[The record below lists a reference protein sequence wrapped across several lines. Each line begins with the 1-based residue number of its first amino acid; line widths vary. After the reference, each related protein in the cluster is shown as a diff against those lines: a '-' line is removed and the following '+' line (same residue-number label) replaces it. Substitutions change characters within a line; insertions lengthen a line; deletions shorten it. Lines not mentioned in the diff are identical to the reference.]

1 LRGLDLKREAGLLA
15 RFGGA
20 GVVTTLVGG
29 GVIFA
34 LDLGLG
40 LDSRLANT
48 AGYAVGAMLSLLLQ
62 KKFVFRQPASARG
75 ANLRFVAA
83 MLMAYGLNQAVLAL
97 AGLAL
102 PQDRLGHAAAQL
114 LAMATY
120 TATQFALFRL
130 WVFRPAASA
139 SAVQINRP
147 SA

>member
-1 LRGLDLKREAGLLA
+1 M
-15 RFGGA
+15 
-20 GVVTTLVGG
+20 VTTLVGG

-40 LDSRLANT
+40 LDRRLANT
-48 AGYAVGAMLSLLLQ
+48 AGYAVGAGLGLLLQ
-62 KKFVFRQPASARG
+62 KKFVFRQPAHARG

-83 MLMAYGLNQAVLAL
+83 MLLAYGLNQAVLTL

-114 LAMATY
+114 LAMGTY

-130 WVFRPAASA
+130 WVFRPGPGRSGETA
-139 SAVQINRP
+139 
-147 SA
+147 

>member
-1 LRGLDLKREAGLLA
+1 M
-15 RFGGA
+15 
-20 GVVTTLVGG
+20 VTTLVGG

-40 LDSRLANT
+40 LDRRLANT
-48 AGYAVGAMLSLLLQ
+48 AGYAVGAGLGLLLQ
-62 KKFVFRQPASARG
+62 KKFVFRQPAHARG

-83 MLMAYGLNQAVLAL
+83 MLLAYGLNQAVLTL

-114 LAMATY
+114 LAMGTY

-130 WVFRPAASA
+130 WVFRPATAQSGEIA
-139 SAVQINRP
+139 
-147 SA
+147 